1 MKKMPEDVV
10 ILHVYHKWQSY
21 HVWLLM
27 YDGWL
32 LRYRTWLTELFI
44 ILYPILTLYPPNNPK
59 IQNFEKRKKKKKT
72 AEDIFI
78 LHKCTI
84 NENHIMYGASY
95 AAWKTE
101 FFVILDHILPFYP
114 TNNLLFGK
122 KRKNHLELLSFH
134 TCVPWMTIIWCKVPK
149 IWSTSDK
156 IFCHCGPSFAL
167 LPH

>member
-1 MKKMPEDVV
+1 MLSFYMCTINDNH
-10 ILHVYHKWQSY
+10 I
-21 HVWLLM
+21 M
-27 YDGWL
+27 YGYWCMMDDSWDIERDWPNCL
-32 LRYRTWLTELFI
+32 SFCTLFWP
-44 ILYPILTLYPPNNPK
+44 YTPPNNPK
-59 IQNFEKRKKKKKT
+59 IQNFERKKKKKT
-72 AEDIFI
+72 AGDIFI